1 MFTVLLMKYINLE
14 YHPCDSRIKI
24 VDYDVCQTLNS
35 RMGTGGGNVPLIL
48 VLEDQGGVQISWNTD
63 ELSPTLRAE
72 SHGHPPLILE
82 NNEQIDRYNSR
93 PSDTEDQ

>member
-48 VLEDQGGVQISWNTD
+48 VLEDRGVQISWNTD

-82 NNEQIDRYNSR
+82 NNEQIVRNDSRSPNS
-93 PSDTEDQ
+93 ENQ